1 MNESRVFIPRNSLLT
16 DLLQQPHINSLRN
29 VFAAT
34 LIILVI
40 QVTIND
46 IVQDG
51 RCAYRIV
58 LLIVDIRLVFSRLD
72 LDYTLIFELFAN
84 LHLAL
89 FIWLIMQ
96 LSTAIVVFLGFHTWI
111 THRTYS
117 EKKLSKVNCERSSWK
132 IFV

>member
-34 LIILVI
+34 LIILLI

-51 RCAYRIV
+51 RYV
-58 LLIVDIRLVFSRLD
+58 
-72 LDYTLIFELFAN
+72 E
-84 LHLAL
+84 
-89 FIWLIMQ
+89 
-96 LSTAIVVFLGFHTWI
+96 
-111 THRTYS
+111 
-117 EKKLSKVNCERSSWK
+117 
-132 IFV
+132 